1 MPISIITS
9 DSWNDIVTIQT
20 EVYGNQFHE
29 DVEALKSKWSVS
41 PDTCL
46 IYKSENRIDA
56 YLLAH
61 AWNSELPPKLFQAL
75 TPDVKGD
82 ILFLHDLA
90 VSNRV
95 KGMGVGGILVN
106 QLLEI
111 ARTKQYSK
119 VMLVSVQNSI
129 TFWSKS
135 GFRLVAGKAI
145 SHTYGDDS
153 RLMEF
158 YI

>member
-1 MPISIITS
+1 
-9 DSWNDIVTIQT
+9 
-20 EVYGNQFHE
+20 
-29 DVEALKSKWSVS
+29 
-41 PDTCL
+41 
-46 IYKSENRIDA
+46 
-56 YLLAH
+56 LLAH
-61 AWNSELPPKLFQAL
+61 AWNSELPPKLFQSL

-90 VSNRV
+90 VSSRV
-95 KGMGVGGILVN
+95 KGMGVGSILVN
-106 QLLEI
+106 QLLAI
-111 ARTKQYSK
+111 ARTEQYAK
-119 VMLVSVQNSI
+119 IILVSVQNSI

-135 GFRLVAGKAI
+135 GFSVVAGKAI